1 MAAPLLRQRGS
12 NHVGMRQFN
21 ERVVLQAI
29 RQNGSLPKAEL
40 ARLTGLTSQTI
51 GLIAARLEE
60 DELLIRHDAVR
71 GRVGQPSIP
80 LALNPDGAFAIGI
93 KIGRRSADCLLVD
106 FTGKVRS
113 RKSLHYPFPDA
124 NTLLPAL
131 SANIQLLQTELRTLT
146 HRLVGVG
153 VAAPFSLGGWH
164 SLLGLSAAD
173 AQHWNQLDLAAEVQA
188 MTHLPVKFAKDTSAA
203 CVAELVAGRGRDL
216 KSFLYLFVDTF
227 VGGGLV
233 IHSHLHTGVHG
244 NAGAVASLPMNVAG
258 SESGEGTFRESMP
271 GQLID
276 QASLWALEQRFI
288 AVGLEP
294 QAAYDDRAMQPLYR
308 LETNAWVDR
317 AAIALAHCVVS
328 GTAFLDLD
336 AVVIDGSMSRALL
349 AQLINQVR
357 NDLPRYNREG
367 IWPTELLEGSIGS
380 DARALGGALLP
391 LHANFAPDRDL
402 FLKADR

>member
-1 MAAPLLRQRGS
+1 MPQTVLLTLEAGNARFAAGAPVRHDVHEALRMVAAGMAPPAAILSCIDSRVPVETVFDLPIGS
-12 NHVGMRQFN
+12 AFSARVAGNVVGPDVVGSLEFACAVAGSRLV
-21 ERVVLQAI
+21 VVLGHTGCGAVK
-29 RQNGSLPKAEL
+29 GACDGVEL
-40 ARLTGLTSQTI
+40 
-51 GLIAARLEE
+51 
-60 DELLIRHDAVR
+60 
-71 GRVGQPSIP
+71 
-80 LALNPDGAFAIGI
+80 GA
-93 KIGRRSADCLLVD
+93 
-106 FTGKVRS
+106 
-113 RKSLHYPFPDA
+113 
-124 NTLLPAL
+124 
-131 SANIQLLQTELRTLT
+131 LT

-164 SLLGLSAAD
+164 SLLGLSDDD

-188 MTHLPVKFAKDTSAA
+188 MTKLPVKFAKDTSAA

-244 NAGAVASLPMNVAG
+244 NAGAVASLPMNVAD
-258 SESGEGTFRESMP
+258 STDSSP
-271 GQLID
+271 PPAQLID

-294 QAAYDDRAMQPLYR
+294 QAAYDDRAMQPPYR
-308 LETNAWVDR
+308 AETNAWVDR
-317 AAIALAHCVVS
+317 AAVALAHCVIS

-349 AQLINQVR
+349 AQLITQTR
-357 NDLPRYNREG
+357 SDLSRYNHEG
-367 IWPTELLEGSIGS
+367 IRPTELLEGSIGS